1 MPSMVDGIHVVSTE
15 TIPGFII
22 KDQLGVVSGS
32 TVRAK
37 NVVRDFTQ
45 MLKNI
50 VGGSCPNIR
59 SYSLNL
65 EMRPLLGWWL
75 MRKLGGPTEL

>member
-1 MPSMVDGIHVVSTE
+1 MSATVDGIHVVSTE

-37 NVVRDFTQ
+37 NVWRDFTQ
-45 MLKNI
+45 MMKNI
-50 VGGSCPNIR
+50 VGG
-59 SYSLNL
+59 
-65 EMRPLLGWWL
+65 E
-75 MRKLGGPTEL
+75 

>member
-1 MPSMVDGIHVVSTE
+1 MPAMVDGIHVVSTE
-15 TIPGFII
+15 TIPGFVI

-50 VGGSCPNIR
+50 LGGSCPSIR
-59 SYSLNL
+59 SYLFNP
-65 EMRPLLGWWL
+65 EMRPLLGGWL
-75 MRKLGGPTEL
+75 MQKPEWPMEL